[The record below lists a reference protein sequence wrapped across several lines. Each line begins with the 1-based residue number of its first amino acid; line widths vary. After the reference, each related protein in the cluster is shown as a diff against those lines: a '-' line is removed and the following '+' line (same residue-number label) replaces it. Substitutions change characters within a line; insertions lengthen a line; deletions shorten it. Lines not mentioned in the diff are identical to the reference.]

1 MLKFLNLMLKFLNL
15 TLNFMAVSG
24 YTSHKISYR
33 LCVQSQI
40 LYTGGNTY
48 SSMIKF
54 GELIQKPINQLAIQH
69 FYWLLEIWKQL
80 IG

>member
-1 MLKFLNLMLKFLNL
+1 MLKFLNP

-33 LCVQSQI
+33 LYVQSQI

-48 SSMIKF
+48 SSMDK
-54 GELIQKPINQLAIQH
+54 
-69 FYWLLEIWKQL
+69 IWRANPETN
-80 IG
+80 